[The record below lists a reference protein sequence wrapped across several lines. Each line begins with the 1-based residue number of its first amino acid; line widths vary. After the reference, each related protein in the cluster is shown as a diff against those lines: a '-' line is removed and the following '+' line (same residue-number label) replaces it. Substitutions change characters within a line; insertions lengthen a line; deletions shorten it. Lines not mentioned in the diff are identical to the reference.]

1 MNENKAVK
9 SRKYYG
15 TYTRVIVSRNRNDPN
30 TARRKAATPKA
41 PMNIKEERRNTQ
53 AKDTLALNGQIISR
67 TTTNGFPGEK
77 VATSRSAISEKANR
91 TQCRVYSVNITPLDT
106 QPPLCAAHNT
116 PLPRYPFPQVP
127 RLTPAQ
133 RNNADGMCGSPNIR
147 QVLRDMDTGAGKWDR
162 GPGIG
167 GWSTL

>member
-1 MNENKAVK
+1 MDENEAVK

-53 AKDTLALNGQIISR
+53 AKDTLALNGQIISK

-127 RLTPAQ
+127 RLTWV
-133 RNNADGMCGSPNIR
+133 CGSPNIR

-162 GPGIG
+162 GPGTR
-167 GWSTL
+167 GWSIL

>member
-1 MNENKAVK
+1 MPGRFVRG
-9 SRKYYG
+9 SCVLQCQYYFYNMLCCSK
-15 TYTRVIVSRNRNDPN
+15 TCTTRTCKFI
-30 TARRKAATPKA
+30 
-41 PMNIKEERRNTQ
+41 
-53 AKDTLALNGQIISR
+53 TLAHNGQIVSK